1 MRYYKLKHFIKVV
14 FSVFLLIFTSN
25 CSNTLAVLSNDNFY
39 SGIKEIED
47 PYNEKLVLTHQFSKK
62 NLSQLP
68 LVVTTGIIKKNNN
81 IYTELIFSLSNPEP
95 INFNKIVL
103 ANNNEQIWNWDV
115 HKKYIDTST
124 NEKKSIEKYITR
136 VDIMTNVLSDFFKY
150 EPIYL
155 TFIGD
160 SVVNKKLNTEHV
172 ESLLKTIIFADK
184 VPKDYLLNKN

>member
-81 IYTELIFSLSNPEP
+81 IYTELIFSLTNPEP

>member
-1 MRYYKLKHFIKVV
+1 MRYSKLRQSAVLV
-14 FSVFLLIFTSN
+14 FFTILILVISS
-25 CSNTLAVLSNDNFY
+25 CSNTLKTLGNDNFY
-39 SGIKEIED
+39 RGIKEIED
-47 PYNEKLVLTHQFSKK
+47 PYDKRIILTHDFSKK
-62 NLSQLP
+62 YFKDLP
-68 LVVTTGIIKKNNN
+68 LIVTTGIIKKNKN
-81 IYTELIFSLSNPEP
+81 IYTELTFSLTNTKP

-103 ANNNEQIWNWDV
+103 ANSNEQIWNWDV

-124 NEKKSIEKYITR
+124 NEKMSIEKYMTR

-160 SVVNKKLNTEHV
+160 STVNKKLNPQHV
-172 ESLLKTIIFADK
+172 ESILKTIVFADK

>member
-1 MRYYKLKHFIKVV
+1 MRYNETKQFIRIL
-14 FSVFLLIFTSN
+14 FLPILLIFISS
-25 CSNTLAVLSNDNFY
+25 CSNTLFNLGHNNFY
-39 SGIKEIED
+39 SGIKRVED
-47 PYNEKLVLTHQFSKK
+47 PSRNRLVLTHYFSKN
-62 NLSQLP
+62 NLKELP
-68 LVVTTGIIKKNNN
+68 LVITTGLIKRNNDV
-81 IYTELIFSLSNPEP
+81 YTELIFSLTNPKP

-103 ANNNEQIWNWDV
+103 VNSNEQIWNWDV

-124 NEKKSIEKYITR
+124 KEEASIEKYITR

-160 SVVNKKLNTEHV
+160 STVNKKLEPNHV
-172 ESLLKTIIFADK
+172 ESLLKTVIFADK